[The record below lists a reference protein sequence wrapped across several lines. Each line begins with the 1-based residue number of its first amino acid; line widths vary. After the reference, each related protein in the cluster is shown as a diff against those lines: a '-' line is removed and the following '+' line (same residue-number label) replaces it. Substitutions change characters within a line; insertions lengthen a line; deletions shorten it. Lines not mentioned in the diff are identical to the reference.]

1 MKKLLLTIFIITVI
15 ITFSSC
21 SERINSFSLD
31 PAVFEAVNFTAKA
44 EDYEY
49 KGTLSCSEN
58 IAEIVLSEPSELKE
72 MKFIIDENGI
82 KCCEKDIE
90 ILNYYL
96 MRIIFRGV
104 EHPNLSIGE
113 IIAMV

>member
-1 MKKLLLTIFIITVI
+1 MKKLLLTLLIITVI
-15 ITFSSC
+15 ISFPSC

-31 PAVFEAVNFTAKA
+31 PAVFEAVDFTAKA

-58 IAEIVLSEPSELKE
+58 IAEIVISEPSELKE

-82 KCCEKDIE
+82 KCCENDVVMQYKESDFSDNFLFNGFWI
-90 ILNYYL
+90 
-96 MRIIFRGV
+96 V
-104 EHPNLSIGE
+104 
-113 IIAMV
+113 VWV